1 MDPELFEQWRKE
13 GQAKIDEKIAN
24 KEEIHVPLHNLF
36 WSDGKADKVPGTNS
50 KMTQQEN
57 PAEYLE
63 LLSKKYC
70 MLQLIHILQMA
81 DNRLTTTQ
89 PKSLR

>member
-1 MDPELFEQWRKE
+1 MDPELFEQWRQE
-13 GQAKIDEKIAN
+13 QQALIDKKIAD

-50 KMTQQEN
+50 KMTQQEDLT
-57 PAEYLE
+57 EYLE

-70 MLQLIHILQMA
+70 MYATDIHTI
-81 DNRLTTTQ
+81 DKRLTTIQ
-89 PKSLR
+89 PRSLR